1 MSTQYVA
8 SRQWVR
14 TWTQRLYLDE
24 AVTGITASLLLAF
37 VILFISSANI
47 LVALLALVNIAGI
60 IASILGMMVALGWEL
75 DSIESICLTILVG
88 LSVDYVV
95 HLANCYMESPFPD
108 RNNRVR
114 TALAEMGI
122 TVLGG
127 AITSLGASAML
138 FACYLQFFQKFG
150 GFMFGTI
157 LFSLLWALGFFMA
170 AMATCGPQGN
180 CGSILCLRRLLG
192 HVVVDDAVEVTPTDN
207 TNTKTGD
214 L

>member
-1 MSTQYVA
+1 M
-8 SRQWVR
+8 
-14 TWTQRLYLDE
+14 
-24 AVTGITASLLLAF
+24 GSLLLAF

-75 DSIESICLTILVG
+75 DSIESICL
-88 LSVDYVV
+88 
-95 HLANCYMESPFPD
+95 
-108 RNNRVR
+108 
-114 TALAEMGI
+114 
-122 TVLGG
+122 
-127 AITSLGASAML
+127 
-138 FACYLQFFQKFG
+138 
-150 GFMFGTI
+150 TI